1 MPSGALGTLQHISAK
16 HIISGHGC
24 NGARKR
30 TMTPPISQRLL
41 HAAQSL
47 HVGLILVS
55 GGDAFMDIP
64 GDTAESCALENQFP
78 APVSWRISKDS
89 KAEDP
94 GHPRAKSGAQFSQ
107 PGRISL

>member
-1 MPSGALGTLQHISAK
+1 
-16 HIISGHGC
+16 
-24 NGARKR
+24 
-30 TMTPPISQRLL
+30 
-41 HAAQSL
+41 
-47 HVGLILVS
+47 
-55 GGDAFMDIP
+55 MDIP